1 MYIERVSHPGIID
14 YHSRNL
20 HSQESLD
27 DGHGVHL
34 QGGHGLDMQQGQ
46 DLIWQVNVDQLQE
59 QLEWLYSSQNQREA
73 DF

>member
-1 MYIERVSHPGIID
+1 M
-14 YHSRNL
+14 RNL

-34 QGGHGLDMQQGQ
+34 QGGLDMQQGQ